1 MRASLA
7 TMPRRAT
14 GTITPHHWA
23 DGRTVTFRLKV
34 RTDGVRYTITLGTNH
49 EGWSTERAQVELE
62 QIMRRIERG
71 TWEPPARSETEAPNQ
86 LDRNETVRVTAYRW
100 WQRRKTELASN
111 TELDYKWRLDH
122 ALRHLGSEATAELD
136 ARRVDAFRQ
145 QLVGRGL
152 SPRSVNMVL
161 DLLAQILDDA
171 VEYGLLDANPARGKR
186 RRMKVPKSSRTF
198 LEPDMVVDLLDVAG
212 AWEREL
218 PAHQHYGRRAF
229 LATLCLS
236 GPRISELIESPRG
249 RLDLHTGQLVLGK
262 KTEAGIDR
270 TLELSAFL
278 LDEIRGH
285 MAAVP
290 AHLRDAHGAAL
301 PIFPTRTG
309 GRLNPSNVRNRL
321 LNGTL
326 ARGTRKPTQGVV
338 QRVNEK
344 RAAEGRMLLPTRVT
358 PHTLRRTYASLCFF
372 AGRDLRWVMGQLG
385 HDDPRM
391 TLAVYAQCMK
401 RSQIDEALIWELM
414 RFPDEADKPGLK
426 GSFGPTNGPTRRSRV
441 GP

>member
-1 MRASLA
+1 MRGSLV

-14 GTITPHHWA
+14 GTIAPHEWA

-34 RTDGVRYTITLGTNH
+34 RTDGSRYTITLGTNH

-62 QIMRRIERG
+62 QIMRKIERG
-71 TWEPPARSETEAPNQ
+71 TWEPPTTADAAPTNELNQ
-86 LDRNETVRVTAYRW
+86 QESVRVTAYRW
-100 WQRRKTELASN
+100 WQRRKSELASN

-122 ALRHLGSEATAELD
+122 ALRHLGSEITAELD
-136 ARRVDAFRQ
+136 ARRVDDFRQ

-212 AWEREL
+212 AWERAL
-218 PAHQHYGRRAF
+218 PAHQRYGRRAF
-229 LATLCLS
+229 LATLCLA

-262 KTEAGIDR
+262 KTEAGIER
-270 TLELSAFL
+270 TLELSTFL
-278 LDEIRGH
+278 LDEVRGH
-285 MAAVP
+285 LAAVP

-309 GRLNPSNVRNRL
+309 GHLNPSNVRNRL
-321 LNGTL
+321 LNGTPGH
-326 ARGTRKPTQGVV
+326 GTRKPTQGVV

-358 PHTLRRTYASLCFF
+358 PHTLRRTFASLCFF

-401 RSQIDEALIWELM
+401 RSQIDEALIWELT
-414 RFPDEADKPGLK
+414 RFPNEAENRGRE
-426 GSFGPTNGPTRRSRV
+426 GSFGPTNGPTRPSRV
-441 GP
+441 RP